1 MTTSELI
8 TPAHLQKKAVIYIR
22 QSTPHQGINNQE
34 SRRLQYALR
43 QRAESLGWRAHEI
56 EVIDADLGVTAAFA
70 RHRTGFQELVT
81 KVTLGQVGI
90 ILSSEVTRLSRN
102 CSDWY
107 PLLDVCGY
115 RGCLI
120 ADQDGVYDPGST
132 NGRLLLGLKGQL
144 SELELHTIRARMTA
158 GLLNKARRGELA
170 LTLPVGLLRDAAGRV
185 QKDPHQEVQDRLD
198 LVFTTFL
205 RKRSESLV
213 LEFLNAHELFLP
225 RRDRFG
231 DLVWKRPTVAAI
243 LQILKNPAYAGAFVY
258 GRTRTM
264 RSDPASLRA
273 KQIRLPQDEWKIRVP
288 DVYPAYISWQTF
300 EQIQAMLA
308 DNYAAYDRNK
318 TRGVPRPGAAL
329 LQGMIACGECGHK
342 MVIQYRRG
350 TRYLC
355 NYLRQQYRV
364 PVCQHIPADAVDAQ
378 VVEAFFQALS
388 PVELDVYAHAVAAQ
402 QAEDQQVA
410 HAHQQHLARLRYEA
424 GLAQRQFVRV
434 DPENRLVA
442 AELEKRWEAALAEL
456 NRAEEAARLTPSSP
470 SPLLALPPDLQT
482 AFRAIGQ
489 HLPALW
495 QQGVITPRHK
505 KALLRALIDLVVVH
519 RPAPEW
525 VQVRIV
531 WRGGE
536 TTQLQIPVP
545 VGALSDLAGAQE
557 MERIILERSV
567 QGATDD
573 LIATELTAQGYRSPM
588 HPFVL
593 PSTVKIIRLKHGIF
607 QVRSQSHPRQVKGAF
622 TLSQIAKTLDI
633 APHWIYDRIH
643 NGCIQITRDSQ
654 TNLYLFPDDPATLE
668 QFRQL
673 RAGTLKTLRFS
684 KEHQD
689 A

>member
-1 MTTSELI
+1 MTVSELI
-8 TPAHLQKKAVIYIR
+8 TPAHLQKKAVIYVR
-22 QSTPHQGINNQE
+22 QSTLTQVLFNQE
-34 SRRLQYALR
+34 SLRLQYALE
-43 QRAESLGWRAHEI
+43 QRAQSLGWKAEDI
-56 EVIDADLGVTAAFA
+56 EVIDADLGLTGASAQ
-70 RHRTGFQELVT
+70 HRSGFQKLVT
-81 KVTLGQVGI
+81 KVTLGQAGI
-90 ILSSEVTRLSRN
+90 ILSSDVTRLSRN

-115 RGCLI
+115 RDCLI

-170 LTLPVGLLRDAAGRV
+170 LTLPVGLIRDAAGRV
-185 QKDPHQEVQDRLD
+185 HQDPHQEVHDRL
-198 LVFTTFL
+198 LLIFTTFL
-205 RKRSESLV
+205 QKRSASKV
-213 LEFLNAHELFLP
+213 LEFLNHHDLLLP

-258 GRTRTM
+258 GRTRTVHT
-264 RSDPASLRA
+264 DPASPRA
-273 KQIRLPQDEWKIRVP
+273 KQVRLPQEEWKIRVP

-300 EQIQAMLA
+300 EQVQSILA

-329 LQGMIACGECGHK
+329 LQGMVACGECGHR
-342 MVIQYRRG
+342 MVIEYQHN

-364 PVCQHIPADAVDAQ
+364 PVCQYIPADVVDAQ
-378 VVEAFFQALS
+378 VVEAFFLALS
-388 PVELDVYAHAVAAQ
+388 PLELDVYERAVAAQ
-402 QAEDQQVA
+402 QAEEAQVT
-410 HAHQQHLARLRYEA
+410 HAHEQRLSRLRYEA
-424 GLAQRQFVRV
+424 SLAQRQFMQV

-442 AELEKRWEAALAEL
+442 AELEKRWEATLTEL
-456 NRAEEAARLTPSSP
+456 KRAEETTTTATPAP
-470 SPLLALPPDLQT
+470 SPLLSLSPEQQA

-489 HLPALW
+489 HLPDLW
-495 QQGVITPRHK
+495 RQGVINPVHQ
-505 KALLRALIDLVVVH
+505 KALLRCLIDLVVVR
-519 RPAPEW
+519 RPTLET
-525 VQVRIV
+525 VEVRIV
-531 WRGGE
+531 WRGGA
-536 TTQLQIPVP
+536 TTDLQVPVP
-545 VGALSDLAGAQE
+545 VGSLADLAGAPE
-557 MERIILERSV
+557 MEHIILERSE
-567 QGATDD
+567 QGISDEV
-573 LIATELTAQGYRSPM
+573 IAAELTTQGYRSPM
-588 HPFVL
+588 RLVVL
-593 PSTVKIIRLKHGIF
+593 PSTVKSIRLRHGIF
-607 QVRSQSHPRQVKGAF
+607 QVRSQSHPRQVPGAL
-622 TLSQIAKTLDI
+622 TLSQVAKVLDI

-643 NGCIQITRDSQ
+643 KGTIQMARDSQ

-673 RAGTLKTLRFS
+673 RAGMLKTLRFS